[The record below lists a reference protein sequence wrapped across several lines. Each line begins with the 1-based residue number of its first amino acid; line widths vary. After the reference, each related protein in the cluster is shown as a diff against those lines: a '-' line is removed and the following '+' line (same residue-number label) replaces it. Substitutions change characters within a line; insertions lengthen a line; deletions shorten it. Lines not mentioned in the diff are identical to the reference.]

1 MTPINFNFCE
11 RNFVMKRLLAIIVC
25 FTFFLS
31 PALAK
36 QKIKTSSESE
46 HKANATAS
54 GKSTSNKWLDVEI
67 LPSDKEKIREYY
79 QKDKEKGVKEKKGK
93 KKKSLPPG
101 LKKKVARGGELP
113 PGWQKKVARGEVL
126 DAEIY
131 KQSKK
136 VPDEL
141 VKDLEQQPEDTELIK
156 VEGKV
161 IRILK
166 ATRSILDEFDLAN

>member
-1 MTPINFNFCE
+1 
-11 RNFVMKRLLAIIVC
+11 MKKLFAIAVC
-25 FTFFLS
+25 FAFFLS

-36 QKIKTSSESE
+36 QKNKISSKSEQESTATSLE
-46 HKANATAS
+46 KAA
-54 GKSTSNKWLDVEI
+54 SNKWLDVEI
-67 LPSDKEKIREYY
+67 IPSDREKIREYY
-79 QKDKEKGVKEKKGK
+79 QKAKQRGVEEKKGR

-126 DAEIY
+126 DADIY
-131 KQSKK
+131 NQSEKIPYE
-136 VPDEL
+136 VIE
-141 VKDLEQQPEDTELIK
+141 VLEQQPEDTELIK
-156 VEGKV
+156 VKGKV

>member
-1 MTPINFNFCE
+1 M
-11 RNFVMKRLLAIIVC
+11 
-25 FTFFLS
+25 
-31 PALAK
+31 AK
-36 QKIKTSSESE
+36 KI
-46 HKANATAS
+46 
-54 GKSTSNKWLDVEI
+54 
-67 LPSDKEKIREYY
+67 
-79 QKDKEKGVKEKKGK
+79 
-93 KKKSLPPG
+93 
-101 LKKKVARGGELP
+101 
-113 PGWQKKVARGEVL
+113 ARGEVL

-166 ATRSILDEFDLAN
+166 ATRSILDEFDLTN

>member
-1 MTPINFNFCE
+1 
-11 RNFVMKRLLAIIVC
+11 MKRLLATIVC
-25 FTFFLS
+25 FAFFLS

-36 QKIKTSSESE
+36 QKVKISNESE
-46 HKANATAS
+46 PKVTAAAS
-54 GKSTSNKWLDVEI
+54 GKESSNKWLDVEI
-67 LPSDKEKIREYY
+67 IPSDREKIRQYY
-79 QKDKEKGVKEKKGK
+79 QKEKQKAVEEKKDK

-113 PGWQKKVARGEVL
+113 PGWQKKIARGEVL
-126 DAEIY
+126 DADIY
-131 KQSKK
+131 NQSEKIPYEVIK
-136 VPDEL
+136 V
-141 VKDLEQQPEDTELIK
+141 LEKQPEDTELIK